1 MKKSKEILDI
11 YNELT
16 TSLEVSQEL
25 TKLYYKK
32 IKKEYSSVLIEE
44 KHKLLQKIA
53 EGENIDLEVL
63 KNKYLKSK
71 ELLNHSIS
79 STSSIDNESE
89 HLLDS
94 TIVDGI
100 TYYYENK
107 DKGKVYNNEYKEI
120 GVFKNN
126 KITLNN

>member
-1 MKKSKEILDI
+1 MKKSKEILEI

-16 TSLEVSQEL
+16 SSLEVSQEL

-32 IKKEYSSVLIEE
+32 IKKEYNAVLIEE

-63 KNKYLKSK
+63 KNKYLKAK
-71 ELLNHSIS
+71 ELINYSVAS
-79 STSSIDNESE
+79 PIDSDADQI
-89 HLLDS
+89 LD
-94 TIVDGI
+94 TTVVDGV

-120 GVFKNN
+120 GIFKNN
-126 KITLNN
+126 KITLNY